1 MATLKFGVIV
11 TGARGTIAGTVF
23 SANKSGPYA
32 RGWAKGSNPRTANQ
46 TAQRARLVD
55 ASQAWQSLT
64 DQQRTDWNTWAA
76 DPAQE
81 KTNPLGEPYYLS
93 GFQWFAALT
102 ANRLRSGFPVNKP
115 APTLP
120 ANPAPTIDTLAV
132 DISDEE
138 AIFTYPEGE
147 FFLAYPHISAALAP
161 TQTPISITGPRRT
174 ILLPVGGALDTES
187 NIYPNLLALFGTLNN
202 AQRLLLEIRSQNP
215 EGLQGPPTA
224 IYADVAA

>member
-11 TGARGTIAGTVF
+11 TGARGTIAGTIF

-32 RGWAKGSNPRTANQ
+32 RGWARGSNPRSSAQ
-46 TAQRARLVD
+46 TATRARLVD

-64 DQQRTDWNTWAA
+64 DQQRTDWDTWAA

-93 GFQWFAALT
+93 GFQWFAALS
-102 ANRLRSGFPVNKP
+102 ANRLRADLAINNP

-120 ANPAPTIDTLAV
+120 ANPAPTINSLAV
-132 DISDEE
+132 DISAAE
-138 AIFTYPEGE
+138 AIFTYPEGD
-147 FFLAYPHISAALAP
+147 FFLAYPHITAALAA
-161 TQTPISITGPRRT
+161 TQTPISISGPRRT
-174 ILLPVGGALDTES
+174 ILLPLGGALDTES
-187 NIYPNLLALFGTLNN
+187 NIYPDVLALFGTLNAN
-202 AQRLLLEIRSQNP
+202 QRLLLQIRSQNP

-224 IYADVAA
+224 IYADVTN